1 MGVKESQTTDASLK
15 DTISELESAKKATTS
30 ELNKAKKELTSLQRE
45 ASAFSEIMK
54 QQLEERATKVAD
66 LEISIQKMKENE
78 SNMESNITTLESE
91 IKSLSESLQSV
102 IQELTTA
109 KNNMA
114 ELEQTEKKF
123 IDENQNV
130 EFKNQLKIIESEQES
145 LENISKSESN
155 ILEEKSKGIETDTT
169 TSLERI
175 LKLESEIA
183 VIFKELVTTKEKL
196 AAEASKQNQ
205 HEGQPESTTDKKQY
219 KQNQSCNDLLATS
232 NTNSTYSNIEF
243 DDRAGEHQRATK
255 EKDTMTLMNKGL
267 VTKLVGTP

>member
-1 MGVKESQTTDASLK
+1 MG
-15 DTISELESAKKATTS
+15 
-30 ELNKAKKELTSLQRE
+30 E

-54 QQLEERATKVAD
+54 QKLEERATKVAD

-130 EFKNQLKIIESEQES
+130 EFKTQLKIIESEQES

-175 LKLESEIA
+175 
-183 VIFKELVTTKEKL
+183 
-196 AAEASKQNQ
+196 
-205 HEGQPESTTDKKQY
+205 
-219 KQNQSCNDLLATS
+219 
-232 NTNSTYSNIEF
+232 
-243 DDRAGEHQRATK
+243 
-255 EKDTMTLMNKGL
+255 
-267 VTKLVGTP
+267 